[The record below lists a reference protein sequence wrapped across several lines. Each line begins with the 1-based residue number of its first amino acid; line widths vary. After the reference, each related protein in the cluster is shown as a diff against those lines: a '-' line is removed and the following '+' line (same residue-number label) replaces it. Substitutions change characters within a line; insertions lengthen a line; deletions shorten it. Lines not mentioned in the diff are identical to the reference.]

1 MLHVL
6 SCVAALAVGAPSEAD
21 AYRPLVQTE
30 VGGFQLELPLLFS
43 STVDGGGDFA
53 VDRDGQTFAG
63 DPAVGPRVRLGLLAR
78 STTLVDRATLTFE
91 YEHDLFGGFVV
102 GRPELVGYQLPTSAD
117 LTTFPRKA
125 YLQLATQA
133 GWHLF
138 GGLTMSQ
145 SGLGLF
151 ANDGGRGWTPWGQ
164 VFSDPRA
171 GDRVLRLAAAVGPAT
186 DLGAFFTLA
195 GDYVISDDLI
205 EPGDDAFQLTF
216 RGEVGKLKP
225 TNGSLSLTYRH
236 QSGVEGARLDALV
249 VGVFGETRFTQ
260 GAAAYYVGAEAV
272 GVFGSAALV
281 PLPPHP
287 TQAVRQLG
295 AALKAG
301 IDLGKLSLQLDAVVA
316 SGDEDPNDDQLTGYR
331 TDSSFGF
338 GLVLFRRVLA
348 AQTGRAVA
356 SASNPALVGR
366 GIVGIDRVATRGAV
380 TNTFAIF
387 PRLALQLVDGLE
399 FSAGPMFAFALATP
413 MDPFNSRIAGG
424 SPRNALDGSPGRFWG
439 TEVDF
444 ALRYRRLLGTSELLL
459 GVEGGVLI
467 PGSALAGAGD
477 VPIDSIPAG
486 RAVVQLRL

>member
-6 SCVAALAVGAPSEAD
+6 TCAALAIGAPPEAD
-21 AYRPLVQTE
+21 GYRPLVQTE
-30 VGGFQLELPLLFS
+30 VGGFQLELPLLFA
-43 STVDGGGDFA
+43 STLDGGGDFA
-53 VDRDGQTFAG
+53 VDRDGNTFSG
-63 DPAVGPRVRLGLLAR
+63 DPAVGPRVRLGLIAR
-78 STTLVDRATLTFE
+78 SETLVDRAALTFE
-91 YEHDLFGGFVV
+91 YEHDLFAGFVV
-102 GRPELVGYQLPTSAD
+102 GRPELGGYQLPTSAD

-125 YLQLATQA
+125 SLLLATQA

-138 GGLTMSQ
+138 GGLTMSHA
-145 SGLGLF
+145 GLGLF
-151 ANDGGRGWTPWGQ
+151 ANDGGRGWTPWGA

-171 GDRVLRLAAAVGPAT
+171 GDRVLRLAAAVGPST

-216 RGEVGKLKP
+216 RSEVGRGKP
-225 TNGSLSLTYRH
+225 ANGALSLTYRH

-249 VGVFGETRFTQ
+249 VGVFGETRFTR
-260 GAAAYYVGAEAV
+260 GEADYYVAAEAV

-281 PLPPHP
+281 PLPEHP
-287 TQAVRQLG
+287 SQAVRQLG
-295 AALKAG
+295 GALKAG
-301 IDLGKLSLQLDAVVA
+301 VNLGKLSLQLDAVVA
-316 SGDEDPNDDQLTGYR
+316 SGDDDPNDDQLTAYR
-331 TDSSFGF
+331 ADSSFGF

-366 GIVGIDRVATRGAV
+366 GVIGIDRVATRGAV
-380 TNTFAIF
+380 TNTIGVF
-387 PRLALQLVDGLE
+387 PRIALQLVDGLE
-399 FSAGPMFAFALATP
+399 LSAGPMFAFALATP
-413 MDPFNSRIAGG
+413 MDPFNTRIAGG
-424 SPRNALDGSPGRFWG
+424 SPRNALDAAPGRFWG

-467 PGSALAGAGD
+467 PGSALAGASD